1 LKILFLL
8 PFPARLD
15 ADHGGGRAVAGLLS
29 RLADRHSLAVVYL
42 RGQGEPELDENLRL
56 RCDFVEE
63 VLRPAVSWAGRSPIL
78 ASLTMGKP
86 VWALEWWVEDFSRA
100 ARRAAASWQP
110 DIIQVEFSILG
121 QYLASLEDC
130 PAPRILVD
138 HDPGAGGAADRQKY
152 AGGLSKIK
160 LGFDVWAWKR
170 YERAIAR
177 RAQALVVFTS
187 HDRDSWGARCGD
199 TPMVE
204 IPLGMDLPAEPL
216 NPLGASPESILF
228 YGSYSHPPNVDAA
241 RRLVKV
247 IFPALHVRHPQLTL
261 FLVGGEFPND
271 LRPSAD
277 QAVVGQR
284 IKVTGRVKEV
294 TPYLDSAAVI
304 AAPLRLGGGMR
315 VKVMEALGLG
325 KAVVASP
332 RAAAGLA
339 VENGREILL
348 AESDEDFVAAI
359 DHLLASPEE
368 RKRLASQAR
377 QWAVANLRWE
387 HTLNAYEGLYRRL
400 LEAK

>member
-1 LKILFLL
+1 
-8 PFPARLD
+8 
-15 ADHGGGRAVAGLLS
+15 
-29 RLADRHSLAVVYL
+29 
-42 RGQGEPELDENLRL
+42 
-56 RCDFVEE
+56 
-63 VLRPAVSWAGRSPIL
+63 
-78 ASLTMGKP
+78 
-86 VWALEWWVEDFSRA
+86 
-100 ARRAAASWQP
+100 
-110 DIIQVEFSILG
+110 
-121 QYLASLEDC
+121 
-130 PAPRILVD
+130 
-138 HDPGAGGAADRQKY
+138 
-152 AGGLSKIK
+152 
-160 LGFDVWAWKR
+160 
-170 YERAIAR
+170 
-177 RAQALVVFTS
+177 
-187 HDRDSWGARCGD
+187 
-199 TPMVE
+199 
-204 IPLGMDLPAEPL
+204 MDLPAEPL